1 MRNIFLLIVAALV
14 LASCGGE
21 TETRQKG
28 QDVRTVQKTK
38 PKVVDN
44 SKSFGEEVSIEKAAD
59 VTRLPMMMEDKN
71 EVAIKLIGSVENVCQ
86 SEGCWLDLDL
96 GNGQLLHVTFKDEA
110 FVVPKDIAGKTIL
123 MNGIASKEVI
133 PVDMAKKIARDE
145 GKSQTDIN
153 KITAPVIEYSY
164 EASGVVIK

>member
-1 MRNIFLLIVAALV
+1 MRNIFLLVAAAIV

-28 QDVRTVQKTK
+28 QDVSTVQKIK
-38 PKVVDN
+38 PKIVDN
-44 SKSFGEEVSIEKAAD
+44 SKSFGEEVTIEKAAD
-59 VTRLPMMMEDKN
+59 VTRLPMMLEGKS
-71 EVAIKLIGSVENVCQ
+71 EAPLKLIGRVENVCQ

-110 FVVPKDIAGKTIL
+110 FVVPKDITGKTIL
-123 MNGIASKEVI
+123 MNGVASKEVI